1 MTSLTYKNCWS
12 APGYRD
18 LRLVL
23 VDPATGKE
31 YELQLSPKDVQTLI
45 FECAGAVKQIGD
57 HPPLDWEFYR
67 AQIVWPTITPWK
79 LGPARTDD
87 QCNGSPARV

>member
-1 MTSLTYKNCWS
+1 MTDLTYKTCWR

-31 YELQLSPKDVQTLI
+31 YELRLAPKDVQTLI
-45 FECAGAVKQIGD
+45 FEFAEAAQQIGD
-57 HPPLDWEFYR
+57 QPPIDWDTYTDLLADDHTLE
-67 AQIVWPTITPWK
+67 
-79 LGPARTDD
+79 ARSRR
-87 QCNGSPARV
+87 GKRVSG